1 MGSLRYARRLWI
13 PSGVCLALGLATAF
27 VACES
32 SPPNAGDADAE
43 LKVEDLPAPVV
54 PLDTLSGARA
64 LADLR
69 ELAGKRSEGG
79 AALRKYVTEQLA
91 ATDLRTETVQTSDPA
106 KPDVPARS
114 QVVANESGTS
124 SDLFL
129 LVARLDAKGDENA
142 LSGAALLIELA
153 RVLSTR
159 SLPYA
164 TRFVW
169 LDGADD
175 AAASYAADLNARGE
189 LSRVRLLVDF
199 ERVCAAD
206 LRIARDLES
215 HRVHREEFFDAA
227 VRTGHASVF
236 PRDASFETV
245 EGAQL
250 AFRTAGIRSVV
261 ALSSASPA
269 TPDAAAPSGCAP
281 ASLDAVGD
289 VTLDALEAIGRRLAK
304 IDRFSR
310 APIASVERAAATPPA
325 ATPATP
331 ATSAPPPPEAGPAE
345 APKP

>member
-1 MGSLRYARRLWI
+1 MGSRRQIRRLWI
-13 PSGVCLALGLATAF
+13 PSGACLLLGVATAF

-32 SPPNAGDADAE
+32 TPPEADDGV
-43 LKVEDLPAPVV
+43 KVEDLAAPAI
-54 PLDTLSGARA
+54 PLDTLSGDRA
-64 LADLR
+64 MADLR
-69 ELAGKRSEGG
+69 ALAGKRSEGD

-91 ATDLRTETVQTSDPA
+91 ATDLRAETVQTTDPA
-106 KPDVPARS
+106 ASGTPARTH
-114 QVVANESGTS
+114 VVANESGTS
-124 SDLFL
+124 PDLFL
-129 LVARLDAKGDENA
+129 LVARLDATHDENA
-142 LSGAALLIELA
+142 LSGAAMLIELA

-175 AAASYAADLNARGE
+175 AAASYAADLNTRGE

-227 VRTGHASVF
+227 VRTGHANVF
-236 PRDASFETV
+236 PRDGVFETV

-250 AFRTAGIRSVV
+250 AFRSAGVRSVV
-261 ALSSASPA
+261 ALSAASPA
-269 TPDAAAPSGCAP
+269 APDASPTGGCAP

-289 VTLDALEAIGRRLAK
+289 VSLDALEAIGRRLAK

-310 APIASVERAAATPPA
+310 APLASMERTAATPPV
-325 ATPATP
+325 ATPN
-331 ATSAPPPPEAGPAE
+331 SAPQGSAAPETSQP
-345 APKP
+345 